1 MSHVVV
7 VGASV
12 AGVKLVQ
19 NLRSEGFTGA
29 ITLVDQESH
38 PLYDRPPL
46 SKKYLSGAASDPEIA
61 LTTAEALE
69 GLRVETRFGVAATEL
84 DLARAEEHHR
94 AAQLAHAD
102 LEGDAGA
109 GRGLGEQQGP
119 SLPGQWLRDRLTPR
133 ALHLGRGGQDASQ
146 V

>member
-69 GLRVETRFGVAATEL
+69 GLRVIQHFRRHLDAGGGGARLGHRFQGFAFMRGITLDRIDQVRHQIGAALVLVQHFGPAGLDGFVLLLDLVVAA
-84 DLARAEEHHR
+84 AR
-94 AAQLAHAD
+94 
-102 LEGDAGA
+102 
-109 GRGLGEQQGP
+109 
-119 SLPGQWLRDRLTPR
+119 
-133 ALHLGRGGQDASQ
+133 
-146 V
+146 

>member
-84 DLARAEEHHR
+84 DPAGKTLTLADGSE
-94 AAQLAHAD
+94 
-102 LEGDAGA
+102 
-109 GRGLGEQQGP
+109 
-119 SLPGQWLRDRLTPR
+119 LTFR
-133 ALHLGRGGQDASQ
+133 Y
-146 V
+146 